1 MKPIECFIHHHLG
14 LGDHIICNGIVRYVV
29 KNYNFNNVAVVVKSS
44 NLNNVRRMFSDLSQI
59 SFFIVEED
67 REFVEEYNSNLKS
80 IPLVRVG
87 FEKCRNHEFDRS
99 FYDSVSVPFKER
111 WDSWHLER
119 NTEQEQKLI
128 NELALDEEYIFVHD
142 KSSVGDY
149 NLNIEN
155 SLRQVRPEK
164 LESEQS
170 IFDWMGVIEN
180 SKEVHG
186 ISSSFTHLID
196 SMELK
201 NKLYFHDIKAA
212 HGMGFSLKNNWEII
226 SYG

>member
-1 MKPIECFIHHHLG
+1 M
-14 LGDHIICNGIVRYVV
+14 
-29 KNYNFNNVAVVVKSS
+29 
-44 NLNNVRRMFSDLSQI
+44 
-59 SFFIVEED
+59 
-67 REFVEEYNSNLKS
+67 
-80 IPLVRVG
+80 RVG

-180 SKEVHG
+180 AKEVHG

>member
-1 MKPIECFIHHHLG
+1 MARITG
-14 LGDHIICNGIVRYVV
+14 LSAKLMV
-29 KNYNFNNVAVVVKSS
+29 KRLQEAFAFKGY
-44 NLNNVRRMFSDLSQI
+44 
-59 SFFIVEED
+59 SFFT
-67 REFVEEYNSNLKS
+67 S
-80 IPLVRVG
+80 
-87 FEKCRNHEFDRS
+87 
-99 FYDSVSVPFKER
+99 
-111 WDSWHLER
+111 
-119 NTEQEQKLI
+119 
-128 NELALDEEYIFVHD
+128 
-142 KSSVGDY
+142 GDY

-180 SKEVHG
+180 AKEVHG